1 MSRITERELAIP
13 SGVEVAVTDS
23 TIRIKGKHGELS
35 VARAEGVSTEQ
46 QNGIL
51 HIQTIG
57 MTRQARAMT
66 GTITALVKN
75 MIKGVSEKW
84 EKRLQIE
91 GVGYRAQ
98 LQNNMLVLQLGF
110 SHPVEFDPPEGIE
123 LALPS
128 PTEVV
133 VTGIDRQLVGQ
144 VAADIRSKRP
154 PEPYKG
160 KGIRYQGEYIK
171 RKEVKK

>member
-1 MSRITERELAIP
+1 MSRITEREVAIP
-13 SGVEVAVTDS
+13 SGVEVAVSDS
-23 TIRIKGKHGELS
+23 TISVKGKHGELS
-35 VARAEGVSTEQ
+35 VPRSDGVSTEQ
-46 QNGIL
+46 QNGVL
-51 HIQTIG
+51 RIQTTG
-57 MTRQARAMT
+57 TSRHARAMT

-75 MIKGVSEKW
+75 MIKGVSDKW

-98 LQNNMLVLQLGF
+98 FQNNVLVMQLGF
-110 SHPVEFDPPEGIE
+110 SHPVEFVPPTGIE
-123 LALPS
+123 LSLPS

-133 VTGIDRQLVGQ
+133 ITGVDRQLVGQ

>member
-1 MSRITERELAIP
+1 MSRITERELTIP
-13 SGVEVAVTDS
+13 AGVEVVVS
-23 TIRIKGKHGELS
+23 TTAIRVKGKHGELS
-35 VARAEGVSTEQ
+35 VPRVDGVSTKKQ
-46 QNGIL
+46 KDTLFIKTKGTSR
-51 HIQTIG
+51 H
-57 MTRQARAMT
+57 ARAMT
-66 GTITALVKN
+66 GTVNALVRN
-75 MIKGVSEKW
+75 MIKGVSERW

-98 LQNNMLVLQLGF
+98 LQNNRLVMQLGY
-110 SHPVEFDPPEGIE
+110 SHPIEFVPPEGIE
-123 LALPS
+123 LTLPS

-133 VTGIDRQLVGQ
+133 ITGVDRQLVGQ
-144 VAADIRSKRP
+144 IAADIRSKRP

>member
-1 MSRITERELAIP
+1 MSRITERELSIP
-13 SGVEVAVTDS
+13 TGVEVVVS
-23 TIRIKGKHGELS
+23 TAEIRVKGKHGELS
-35 VARAEGVSTEQ
+35 VARVDGVSTKKQ
-46 QNGIL
+46 KDTLYIKTTG
-51 HIQTIG
+51 TS
-57 MTRQARAMT
+57 RQARAMT
-66 GTITALVKN
+66 GTVNALVRN
-75 MIKGVSEKW
+75 MIKGVSERW

-98 LQNNMLVLQLGF
+98 LQNNVLVLQLGY
-110 SHPVEFDPPEGIE
+110 SHQIEFVPPDGIE
-123 LALPS
+123 LTLPT

-133 VTGIDRQLVGQ
+133 VAGIDRQLVGQ

-160 KGIRYQGEYIK
+160 KGIRYQGEYVK

>member
-1 MSRITERELAIP
+1 MSRITEREVTIP
-13 SGVEVAVTDS
+13 TGVEVAVTDS
-23 TIRIKGKHGELS
+23 VIRVKGKHGELS
-35 VARAEGVSTEQ
+35 VSRAQGVSTEQ

-51 HIQTIG
+51 RIQTTG
-57 MTRQARAMT
+57 TSRHARAMT
-66 GTITALVKN
+66 GTINALVKN
-75 MIKGVSEKW
+75 MIKGVSERW
-84 EKRLQIE
+84 EKRLHIE

-98 LQNNMLVLQLGF
+98 LQNSRLVLQLGY
-110 SHPVEFDPPEGIE
+110 SHAVEFDPPEGIE
-123 LALPS
+123 LSLPS

-133 VTGIDRQLVGQ
+133 VTGVDRQLVGQ

-160 KGIRYQGEYIK
+160 KGIRYLGEYVK

>member
-1 MSRITERELAIP
+1 MSRITERELTIP
-13 SGVEVAVTDS
+13 TGVEVVVSADL
-23 TIRIKGKHGELS
+23 IRVKGKHGELS
-35 VARAEGVSTEQ
+35 VPRADGVSTKKQ
-46 QNGIL
+46 KDTLYIKTSGTSR
-51 HIQTIG
+51 H
-57 MTRQARAMT
+57 ARAMT
-66 GTITALVKN
+66 GTVNALVRN
-75 MIKGVSEKW
+75 MIKGVSERW

-98 LQNNMLVLQLGF
+98 LQNNVLVMQLGY
-110 SHPVEFDPPEGIE
+110 SHPIEFVPPEGIE
-123 LALPS
+123 VTLPT

-160 KGIRYQGEYIK
+160 KGIRYLGEYIK